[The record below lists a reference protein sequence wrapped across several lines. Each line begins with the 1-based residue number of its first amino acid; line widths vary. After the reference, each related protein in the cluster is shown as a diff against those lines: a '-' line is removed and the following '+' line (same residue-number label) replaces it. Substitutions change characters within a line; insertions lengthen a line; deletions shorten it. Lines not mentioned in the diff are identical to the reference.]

1 VTPIYGLRVRC
12 LARLVPP
19 FPLNLVPLLEKII
32 GARVPWRLYAPE
44 GLDTRFLAQSQELCD
59 LLKAAQFQRFLTG

>member
-1 VTPIYGLRVRC
+1 
-12 LARLVPP
+12 
-19 FPLNLVPLLEKII
+19 LVPLLEKII